1 MIYIIMYYYIGIK
14 DLIYLYHYIIYCI
27 ISEHKSNASGY
38 LFLCYALIFYI
49 FVRCDIAVCIK
60 EENANTLFIN
70 RVQHNI
76 HEIGIH
82 TVATADT
89 YRHGEL

>member
-14 DLIYLYHYIIYCI
+14 DLLYLYHYIINCI
-27 ISEHKSNASGY
+27 ISEHKANASGY
-38 LFLCYALIFYI
+38 LFLYYALIFYI
-49 FVRCDIAVCIK
+49 FVRCVIVCVK

-70 RVQHNI
+70 GVQHII
-76 HEIGIH
+76 HEMKS
-82 TVATADT
+82 VCATADT